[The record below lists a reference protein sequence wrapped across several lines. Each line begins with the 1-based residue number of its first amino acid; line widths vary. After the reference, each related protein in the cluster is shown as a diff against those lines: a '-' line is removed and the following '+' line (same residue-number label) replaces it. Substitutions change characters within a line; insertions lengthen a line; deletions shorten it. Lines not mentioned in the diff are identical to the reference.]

1 MSVSRLASNIRHLRK
16 QIGISQEEL
25 ATRLGGLNRG
35 NIASYENETA
45 EPKICNLVN
54 LANFYKVTV
63 IDLITVDLHC
73 PIALKTAR
81 KNYQYE
87 LKKEDKV
94 ILEKYIEQAG
104 ELKSVI
110 ESVRVCQQFQVKT
123 VKELPLEVQP
133 VIANFNQLCNASNH
147 LLKAHLD
154 LLNFVKSRMK

>member
-1 MSVSRLASNIRHLRK
+1 MAASRLATNIKHLRK
-16 QIGISQEEL
+16 QIAISQEEL
-25 ATRLGGLNRG
+25 ATQLGLNRG
-35 NIASYENETA
+35 NIASYEKGTA

-54 LANFYKVTV
+54 LANFYKVSV

-81 KNYQYE
+81 QNYQYE
-87 LKKEDKV
+87 LKKEDRV
-94 ILEKYIEQAG
+94 ILDKHIEHAG

-110 ESVRVCQQFQVKT
+110 ESLRVCHQFQLKT

-133 VIANFNQLCNASNH
+133 IIANFNQLCNASNH

-154 LLNFVKSRMK
+154 LLSFVKSRMK